1 MLFLFYT
8 NTIFFKFMKLN
19 IWTSLFKKC
28 ISFSHLAQTIMLS
41 LQFLKGKTCVKAVM
55 IISQL
60 AKHFFFFF
68 HCRECYESI
77 GSNHADAL
85 VGFHI
90 STGCGIIRGLLGKS
104 KALWWKPLNCHH
116 KRKYAP
122 LQLWVNMKHYQVP
135 AYLKVISNSL
145 FNVSLWFFLL
155 YILAQ

>member
-68 HCRECYESI
+68 FHCRECYESI

-85 VGFHI
+85 VGFHV
-90 STGCGIIRGLLGKS
+90 STGCDIIRGFLGKS
-104 KALWWKPLNCHH
+104 KALWWKTFKLSSQEEV
-116 KRKYAP
+116 RA
-122 LQLWVNMKHYQVP
+122 
-135 AYLKVISNSL
+135 
-145 FNVSLWFFLL
+145 
-155 YILAQ
+155 LAALGEYETLPSASVLEGNI

>member
-85 VGFHI
+85 VGFHV
-90 STGCGIIRGLLGKS
+90 STGCDIIRGFLGKS
-104 KALWWKPLNCHH
+104 KALWWKTFKLSSQEEV
-116 KRKYAP
+116 RA
-122 LQLWVNMKHYQVP
+122 
-135 AYLKVISNSL
+135 
-145 FNVSLWFFLL
+145 
-155 YILAQ
+155 LAALGEYETLPSASVLEGNI

>member
-8 NTIFFKFMKLN
+8 NTIFFQFMKLN

-28 ISFSHLAQTIMLS
+28 ISFSHLAQTILLS

-60 AKHFFFFF
+60 AKHFCFFF

-85 VGFHI
+85 VGFHV
-90 STGCGIIRGLLGKS
+90 STGCDIIRGFLGKS
-104 KALWWKPLNCHH
+104 KALWWKTFKLSSQEEV
-116 KRKYAP
+116 RA
-122 LQLWVNMKHYQVP
+122 
-135 AYLKVISNSL
+135 
-145 FNVSLWFFLL
+145 
-155 YILAQ
+155 LAALGEYETLPSASVLEGNI

>member
-1 MLFLFYT
+1 MYLILTSGTNDTVVITVFEGKNMRESSHDYFTTREAFL
-8 NTIFFKFMKLN
+8 
-19 IWTSLFKKC
+19 
-28 ISFSHLAQTIMLS
+28 
-41 LQFLKGKTCVKAVM
+41 
-55 IISQL
+55 
-60 AKHFFFFF
+60 FFF

-145 FNVSLWFFLL
+145 FNISLWFFLL